1 MTSPT
6 NKEIKVIRTDKS
18 TNEKEIVDMAYAL
31 NKLEDLYKADVK
43 KLLLSGLSL
52 QNDFAYYQ
60 IETILNPKP

>member
-60 IETILNPKP
+60 IETILNQKP

>member
-60 IETILNPKP
+60 IESN